1 MTDKTRLRRGGLS
14 FRETIALSVAVMAPT
29 AAMALNGVFAAG
41 KAGGSAPFAFLAAMA
56 AIGLVAYAF
65 VSLTRVFA
73 HSGSVYG
80 FNGVTLGPRAG
91 FFSGW
96 ALLGTYFAFA
106 AGSMAEAGSFVQ
118 TLLGNLGVSV
128 GWLPV
133 ALAAGLLVWILAY
146 NAITLSTRVALVLE
160 GVSVLLILA
169 LTAAILVAVGHAGG
183 LRLSPLTPDGHAPG
197 DLAQAAVFGFLAFA
211 GFEGAATLGEETRN
225 PRRTVPLA
233 LTAAVVLTGVL
244 YVVVV
249 YGQTVG
255 YGLNPAGIAA
265 YASSS
270 APLDDLSRRY
280 VGAAMASVLDAA
292 ATISALAGALGAA
305 NAAARVLYAMGRDGF
320 GAPRLGTVSPR
331 TGAPVLALAVVMGA
345 SLATISVWA
354 RDPSVNGATLIGYL
368 GTMGTLSLLVAY
380 ALTCVGTIRYF
391 RARRLWT
398 WQYVVPILA
407 VLALGYT
414 LYSSIYPVPPA
425 PYNVF
430 PYVTLGWLLVGGVIV
445 LASPALVRRI
455 GRRLGEAEGLRVEEH
470 AGPAP
475 STTG

>member
-1 MTDKTRLRRGGLS
+1 MTDETRLRRGGLS

-41 KAGGSAPFAFLAAMA
+41 KAGSSAPFAFLAAMA

-106 AGSMAEAGSFVQ
+106 AGSVAETGSFVQ
-118 TLLGNLGVSV
+118 TLLGNLGVAV

-133 ALAAGLLVWILAY
+133 ALAAGLLVWVLAY
-146 NAITLSTRVALVLE
+146 NAITLSTRVTLVLE

-169 LTAAILVAVGHAGG
+169 LTAAILVAVGRVGG
-183 LRLSPLTPDGHAPG
+183 LRLAPLTPDGHAPG

-211 GFEGAATLGEETRN
+211 GFEGAATLGEETRD

-233 LTAAVVLTGVL
+233 LAAAVALTGVL

-255 YGLNPAGIAA
+255 YGLSPAGAAA

-320 GAPRLGTVSPR
+320 GAPRLGAVSAR
-331 TGAPVLALAVVMGA
+331 TGAP
-345 SLATISVWA
+345 
-354 RDPSVNGATLIGYL
+354 LIGYL

-380 ALTCVGTIRYF
+380 ALTCVGAIRYF

-398 WQYVVPILA
+398 WQYVVPMLA

-414 LYSSIYPVPPA
+414 LYSSIYPVPAA

-470 AGPAP
+470 VGPAP